1 VQSRLQRRRA
11 GARTLHLDPTTFWR
25 DQTTNEKAPEGPP
38 PSSYANVLATAALF
52 VALGGSSY
60 AAVEITGKDVRD
72 GSLTGADIRNNS
84 LTSADIKNG
93 SLLAADFKPGQL
105 RGASGAA
112 AAATWTYHHDVGDGS
127 LVSDLP
133 AIPELAQLTITCD
146 LAHDGTGRLYIHN
159 TSDTTIDFVANVDT
173 TGGAIPH
180 RLDEVPL
187 DLEEGTNI
195 QFPPGVSQLT
205 LQIFPAIASA
215 PGPVATVTASY
226 LGARGKCDLTAS
238 GSYQDPEHGA

>member
-1 VQSRLQRRRA
+1 MQSRLQRQRRREDLTSRSHDLLE
-11 GARTLHLDPTTFWR
+11 GPEP
-25 DQTTNEKAPEGPP
+25 NEKAPEGPP

-72 GSLTGADIRNNS
+72 GSLTGADIGNNS
-84 LTSADIKNG
+84 LTSADIKNE

-180 RLDEVPL
+180 RLETSARSIWRQ
-187 DLEEGTNI
+187 GRTY
-195 QFPPGVSQLT
+195 SSHR
-205 LQIFPAIASA
+205 ASA
-215 PGPVATVTASY
+215 SSLSGPSLSVPRPRARVATVTA
-226 LGARGKCDLTAS
+226 KKPTS
-238 GSYQDPEHGA
+238 GRPGQVRPHSL